1 MDKITKD
8 KILKNV
14 KYFFISVLV
23 AFFIFFVIVM
33 IAATGENSKVSA
45 NLLTVAKYGEKYPY
59 TIDNLELK
67 CSVDAVWVETKTGD
81 KYALNGLAI
90 NKLNK
95 DSQYKGDTNQIL
107 KNGFSDVDFMFKGFD
122 ICKKSK

>member
-8 KILKNV
+8 KIIKNV

-23 AFFIFFVIVM
+23 AFFIFFAIVM
-33 IAATGENSKVSA
+33 IAATSESSKEPA

-59 TIDNLELK
+59 AIDNLELK
-67 CSVDAVWVETKTGD
+67 CSVDAVWVETQAGD

-122 ICKKSK
+122 ICKNSK